1 MNEPDKNKILLEE
14 LIRKREEETDAF
26 RKLLRAIQ
34 DQQKTVLSGT
44 PAGNEESTDH
54 SVMDNDS
61 ENSEV

>member
-34 DQQKTVLSGT
+34 DQQKTVVSG
-44 PAGNEESTDH
+44 PQAGNEESPDH
-54 SVMDNDS
+54 AAMDNDS